1 MNNLMRNSKF
11 FSLALLAAAIIGLL
25 VSSPVLADDSSPE
38 PGVNVYFFWGDG
50 CQYCAKEKIFLQY
63 LADKYPQIEIRD
75 YELYYSKANQAIFQR
90 FAEYLDFQPQA
101 VPVTIIGD
109 KKWIGFRDDYEAEIE
124 NAVQTC
130 LDQSCKVDVGLEL
143 GVVETQATE
152 PAAPAADP
160 AQGDA
165 SSLINLPILGQVDL
179 AAQSLAV
186 STAIIGF
193 VDGFNPCSLWVLSVL
208 LAITLHSG
216 SRTKI
221 IVVGLT
227 FLIVTTIVY
236 SLFIAGVFT
245 LFSYVGYLRWIQVL
259 VALIAFV
266 FAAVN
271 IKDYFWYK
279 EGVSFTIADKHKPK
293 IYHNMRSAVVTPRSI
308 LGLIGSTAVLAVGV
322 SLIEFACTAGFPVI
336 WSNLMIAN
344 NVGTW
349 TFILLLGLYMLIY
362 LLDELAIFGAAV
374 VTMKASKVEEKHGRV
389 LKLVSGM
396 VILALGLVM
405 LIDPNL
411 MNQINT
417 SLLVFAFALALSW
430 AVYIIHRRILPRF
443 GVYIG
448 SGFHHPKGKKKK
460 RH

>member
-1 MNNLMRNSKF
+1 MRKSKLIGLAILAAVT
-11 FSLALLAAAIIGLL
+11 LALLAP
-25 VSSPVLADDSSPE
+25 SPVLAEDSPPQ

-63 LADKYPQIEIRD
+63 LADKYPQIEILD
-75 YELYYSKANQAIFQR
+75 YELYYSKANQAIFQQ
-90 FAEYLDFQPQA
+90 FADYLDFQPQA
-101 VPVTIIGD
+101 VPVTIIAD
-109 KKWIGFRDDYEAEIE
+109 KKWIGFRDEYEAEMETAIQ
-124 NAVQTC
+124 AC
-130 LDQSCKVDVGLEL
+130 LEQPCEVDVGLEL
-143 GVVETQATE
+143 GLVEAQAAE
-152 PAAPAADP
+152 SAAPAAGP

-279 EGVSFTIADKHKPK
+279 EGVSFTISDKHKPK
-293 IYHNMRSAVVTPRSI
+293 IYQNMRSAVVTPRSI
-308 LGLIGSTAVLAVGV
+308 LGLVASTSALAVGV

-344 NVGTW
+344 NVSTL

-389 LKLVSGM
+389 LKLISGV
-396 VILALGLVM
+396 VILALGMVM
-405 LIDPNL
+405 LVNPEW
-411 MNQINT
+411 MNHLNT
-417 SLLVFAFALALSW
+417 SLLVFAFALALTW
-430 AVYIIHRRILPRF
+430 AVYIVHQRILPRF

-448 SGFHHPKGKKKK
+448 SGFQRPKGKKKK